1 MWRRLK
7 IINALF
13 QKSKKIKAAEMA
25 STASESK
32 GLCEASL
39 TAVTLCHYTNL
50 CIISINSVRAP
61 EHLLC
66 LLDGFEYTPQTLA
79 AAAFKPWKLPEI
91 TISRC
96 KMQIANLSV

>member
-1 MWRRLK
+1 
-7 IINALF
+7 
-13 QKSKKIKAAEMA
+13 MA
-25 STASESK
+25 STAPEAK

-39 TAVTLCHYTNL
+39 TAVTLCDYTNL

-61 EHLLC
+61 EHLLH

-79 AAAFKPWKLPEI
+79 AAAFKPWELPEL

-96 KMQIANLSV
+96 KMQIVNLSVQHMIASGSACSF